1 MSTVS
6 CLLFLKMRSYVE
18 DDSDPGL
25 LSKKFWKYLKST
37 SGSSRVPETVNYGS
51 RFRNNPSGQSEL
63 FNEFFCDQFS
73 AASNYDID
81 IDFSNDTDF
90 SIDFNF
96 RIVRKFLKEVN
107 PNKAAGPD
115 GIHGKI
121 LKNCAVSLAYP
132 LSVIFRVSYNSGMIP
147 KDWKLANVVPVYKK
161 GSKTSVENYRPIS
174 LTSLVMKI
182 FEKIIR
188 DELMMRCETLLGK
201 SQHGFLPNKS
211 CTTQLINFADNVS
224 QALNQSLRTDIV
236 YFDFAK
242 AFDSVNHDII
252 LKKLKNRF
260 KIDGTML
267 KFLVG
272 YLQNR
277 EQCVIIDGKKSKN
290 APVRSGVPQGSILG
304 PLLFVLFIDDMPEV
318 ISKDTHIAL
327 YADDT
332 KIWRQIRTWEDH
344 IALQLDIDA
353 LNTWSVIN
361 KMKFHPQK
369 CKVVPVAPPGKGLK
383 DLFNKIFP
391 LRKMFFYKLG
401 DTELEYVQEEK
412 DLGVIVSSNFMWDRQ
427 VDALL
432 SKASS
437 RLGLLKRT
445 IHFIRCQK
453 QRRAFYL
460 AIVRS
465 QFEHCAQVWRPSSE
479 TQINKLERIQRRAVK
494 WILSEEDHSYND
506 MEYLMRLRDLDLFPL
521 RERFIISDLIVFF
534 DIFRG
539 QSCLELPSYIK
550 HLSLEERSRL
560 RPKIIPP
567 QNINSVENSQHL
579 NRLRQSRNDSQ
590 SLKSEINAKSNSFKA
605 SFFYRTLQNWNCLPS
620 EVKEITSKSLFKE
633 KLVEHFKKETFRC
646 LIPCPDTMNDSQ
658 SAT

>member
-1 MSTVS
+1 MV
-6 CLLFLKMRSYVE
+6 LNEKMRSYVE

-272 YLQNR
+272 YLQDR

-353 LNTWSVIN
+353 LNTWSVVN

-506 MEYLMRLRDLDLFPL
+506 IEYLMRLRDLDLFPL

-550 HLSLEERSRL
+550 YLSLEERSRL
-560 RPKIIPP
+560 RPKIVPP

-620 EVKEITSKSLFKE
+620 EVKEITSKNLFKE